1 VVFQFIE
8 YRHPLYAR
16 CRALYSEKARQL
28 HEARRLT
35 IIDETKPLHVLTQEP
50 GVPVNERN
58 GDFSPTDKRNEQ
70 VWYAGKKRGPD
81 SEIESS
87 RSLNRS

>member
-1 VVFQFIE
+1 MIHGRKSIAVI
-8 YRHPLYAR
+8 
-16 CRALYSEKARQL
+16 
-28 HEARRLT
+28 RR
-35 IIDETKPLHVLTQEP
+35 LHVLTPET
-50 GVPVNERN
+50 GGGPVNEHN

-70 VWYAGKKRGPD
+70 VGYAGKKRGPD

>member
-16 CRALYSEKARQL
+16 CRALYSEMARQL

-35 IIDETKPLHVLTQEP
+35 IIDETKPLHVLTPEP
-50 GVPVNERN
+50 REANVNERY
-58 GDFSPTDKRNEQ
+58 GDVT
-70 VWYAGKKRGPD
+70 
-81 SEIESS
+81 
-87 RSLNRS
+87 